1 MKKFKRFVGLAIG
14 AVMMLGT
21 VPPASAED
29 SVDPAA
35 AGSGTVADYDTE
47 KYYYLNED
55 FSAYVGGVPAQWQ
68 ATTSSNSTLE
78 KANDSDTAKGTVL
91 KMPRGVVSSY
101 MNKFETFQSGKL
113 NVEFDIKTSGK
124 GWGVGFIREADSAPA
139 DYEKH
144 LAIGNLASDGVE
156 SDVYTCSNK
165 GGVTGLDPDTKKVN
179 VIDNN
184 NWNHVSITVDMTSE
198 KYDFV
203 INEGTDKKNT
213 FSAKHP
219 FDDADSAKQDSKWRT
234 LWYDV
239 IKTGTDN
246 SQDSFKC
253 GLNGIRLYSNGT
265 SDVEFD
271 NIKVYSDNSNYISE
285 DFDAY
290 TGSYK
295 NDNGEL
301 RYNGLPAGYYRVN
314 DLYNPIKDAFD
325 NTDGK
330 AYNVDTNPTDKGII
344 LNGYEDRTRI
354 RLAQPITDINNNA
367 FAIEFDL
374 KRSIN
379 TSTFGLALYPKEKFY
394 ADKRNGNKALGLW
407 QDGSEYKDM
416 VIRVLKS
423 TNKLSYGTK
432 DDWTYLPFIN
442 ETDTTSNLTLED
454 DNWQHIKLEFSPN
467 TGVTAYLG
475 EGENITKSKTI
486 AVNDIRSYAKLLKD
500 YNHVFGLAVSS
511 AEGGSGKACI
521 DNLKIY
527 PLDSVTK
534 PSVISTKAV
543 MSDNTETDLA
553 DGVTEIPN
561 LTEAIEIKFSEPINE
576 TADTLANKVT
586 LTDKTGVSL
595 ATTRELSEDKK
606 TYTLNL
612 NDVPSLD
619 SYATLKMS
627 SDIKGKSSLAQLTN
641 PVSKALNFKGGIV
654 INSMTLNEDKN
665 KIVISGKNTTGAADN
680 TTYNYIVGIY
690 ETIDGSD
697 VLKNVAVEKL
707 VIPNESKFTIEKEIP
722 SINTGQK
729 YKAFIWTAEDN
740 KPVVDAIK

>member
-21 VPPASAED
+21 VPPASAEN

-35 AGSGTVADYDTE
+35 AGSGTVANYDTE

-68 ATTSSNSTLE
+68 ATKSSNSTLE

-91 KMPRGVVSSY
+91 KMPKDKISSY

-124 GWGVGFIREADSAPA
+124 GWGVGFIREADSKPE

-144 LAIGNLASDGVE
+144 LAIGNLASDSGA
-156 SDVYTCSNK
+156 SDVYTCSRWDNDS
-165 GGVTGLDPDTKKVN
+165 TGLNLSTKQEKA
-179 VIDNN
+179 IDNTA
-184 NWNHVSITVDMTSE
+184 WNHVSITVDMTSE
-198 KYDFV
+198 KYDIV
-203 INEGTDKKNT
+203 INKGTNNEKS
-213 FSAKHP
+213 FSALHP
-219 FDDADSAKQDSKWRT
+219 NYHADNDSQWKT

-246 SQDSFKC
+246 SQDLFKC

-285 DFDAY
+285 NFDTY

-295 NDNGEL
+295 NDNGDL
-301 RYNGLPAGYYRVN
+301 KYNGLPAGYYRVN

-407 QDGSEYKDM
+407 QDGSEYMDM
-416 VIRVLKS
+416 VIKVLKG
-423 TNKLSYGTK
+423 TNKLSYGTQ
-432 DDWTYLPFIN
+432 DEWTYLPFIN
-442 ETDTTSNLTLED
+442 ETDTISYLTLED
-454 DNWQHIKLEFSPN
+454 DRWQHIKLEFSPN

-511 AEGGSGKACI
+511 AEGGSGEACI

-561 LTEAIEIKFSEPINE
+561 LTKNIVIKFSEPINE

>member
-21 VPPASAED
+21 VPPASAEN

-35 AGSGTVADYDTE
+35 AGSGTVANYDTE

-68 ATTSSNSTLE
+68 ATKSSNSTLE

-91 KMPRGVVSSY
+91 KMPKDKISSY

-124 GWGVGFIREADSAPA
+124 GWGVGFIREADSKPE

-144 LAIGNLASDGVE
+144 LAIGNLASDSGA
-156 SDVYTCSNK
+156 SDVYTCSRWDNDS
-165 GGVTGLDPDTKKVN
+165 TGLNLSTKQEKA
-179 VIDNN
+179 IDNTA
-184 NWNHVSITVDMTSE
+184 WNHVSITVDMTSE
-198 KYDFV
+198 KYDIV
-203 INEGTDKKNT
+203 INKGTNNEKS
-213 FSAKHP
+213 FSALHP
-219 FDDADSAKQDSKWRT
+219 NYHYADNDSQWKT

-239 IKTGTDN
+239 IKTGTEEVQE
-246 SQDSFKC
+246 SYKC
-253 GLNGIRLYSNGT
+253 GLNGIRLYSDGT
-265 SDVEFD
+265 NDVEFD
-271 NIKVYSDNSNYISE
+271 NIKIYTDESNYISE
-285 DFDAY
+285 NFDTY
-290 TGSYK
+290 TG
-295 NDNGEL
+295 NFH
-301 RYNGLPAGYYRVN
+301 LPAGYYRVN
-314 DLYNPIKDAFD
+314 DIFNVPTTTVNVTNGKGYNE
-325 NTDGK
+325 TS
-330 AYNVDTNPTDKGII
+330 NPNDKGVKIA
-344 LNGYEDRTRI
+344 GKEDRIRI
-354 RLAQPITDINNNA
+354 RLPRPITDLKNNK
-367 FAIEFDL
+367 FVMEFDV
-374 KRSIN
+374 KQNN
-379 TSTFGLALYPKEKFY
+379 TEGALGIALYPKEKFY
-394 ADKRNGNKALGLW
+394 GKGGNAPSIT
-407 QDGSEYKDM
+407 DGQYSDT
-416 VIRVLKS
+416 VIRVENNALIYHAARWTGNV
-423 TNKLSYGTK
+423 TNFKK
-432 DDWTYLPFIN
+432 DDN
-442 ETDTTSNLTLED
+442 NLTL
-454 DNWQHIKLEFSPN
+454 NPNAWNHIKLVFNNE
-467 TGVTAYLG
+467 GVTASVG
-475 EGENITKSKTI
+475 EGENIITSALVK
-486 AVNDIRSYAKLLKD
+486 NDYAYNQLLN
-500 YNHVFGLAVSS
+500 YTNVFGIAFGI
-511 AEGGSGKACI
+511 ENGKSGDTDI

-543 MSDNTETDLA
+543 MSDGAKTDLA

-561 LTEAIEIKFSEPINE
+561 LTKAIEIKFSEPINE

-595 ATTRELSEDKK
+595 ATGVLSDDKK

-612 NDVPSLD
+612 NAVPSLD

>member
-35 AGSGTVADYDTE
+35 AGSGTVANYDTE

-68 ATTSSNSTLE
+68 VTKSSNSTLE
-78 KANDSDTAKGTVL
+78 KANDSDDSKGTVL
-91 KMPRGVVSSY
+91 KMPRGAVSSY

-113 NVEFDIKTSGK
+113 NVEFDIKTRGK
-124 GWGVGFIREADSAPA
+124 GWGVGFIREADSKPE

-144 LAIGNLASDGVE
+144 LAIGNLASDSGA
-156 SDVYTCSNK
+156 SDVYTSDEWND
-165 GGVTGLDPDTKKVN
+165 GNPGLKLSTKREN
-179 VIDNN
+179 AIDNTG
-184 NWNHVSITVDMTSE
+184 WNHVSITVDMTSE
-198 KYDFV
+198 KYNFE
-203 INEGTDKKNT
+203 ITKADKTKET
-213 FSAKHP
+213 FSAVHP
-219 FDDADSAKQDSKWRT
+219 NYHYADNDSQWKTR
-234 LWYDV
+234 WYDV
-239 IKTGTDN
+239 IKTGTEEVQE
-246 SQDSFKC
+246 SYKC
-253 GLNGIRLYSNGT
+253 GLNGIRLYSDGT
-265 SDVEFD
+265 NDVEFD
-271 NIKVYSDNSNYISE
+271 NIKIYTDESNYISE
-285 DFDAY
+285 NFDTY
-290 TGSYK
+290 TG
-295 NDNGEL
+295 NFH
-301 RYNGLPAGYYRVN
+301 LPAGYYRVN
-314 DLYNPIKDAFD
+314 DIFNVPTTTVNVTNGKGYNE
-325 NTDGK
+325 TS
-330 AYNVDTNPTDKGII
+330 NPNDKGVKIA
-344 LNGYEDRTRI
+344 GKEDRIRI
-354 RLAQPITDINNNA
+354 RLPRPITDLKNNE
-367 FAIEFDL
+367 FVIEFDV
-374 KRSIN
+374 KQNN
-379 TSTFGLALYPKEKFY
+379 TEGALGIALYPKEKFY
-394 ADKRNGNKALGLW
+394 GKGGNAPSITG
-407 QDGSEYKDM
+407 DGQYSDT
-416 VIRVLKS
+416 VIRVENNELIYHAARWTGKV
-423 TNKLSYGTK
+423 TNFKK
-432 DDWTYLPFIN
+432 DDN
-442 ETDTTSNLTLED
+442 NLTL
-454 DNWQHIKLEFSPN
+454 NPNAWNHIKLVFNNE
-467 TGVTAYLG
+467 GVTASVG
-475 EGENITKSKTI
+475 EGENIITSALVK
-486 AVNDIRSYAKLLKD
+486 NDYAYNQLLN
-500 YNHVFGLAVSS
+500 YTNVFGIAFGI
-511 AEGGSGKACI
+511 ENGKSGDTDI

-576 TADTLANKVT
+576 TVDTLANKVT

-595 ATTRELSEDKK
+595 ATGVLSDDKK

-612 NDVPSLD
+612 NAVPSLD

-641 PVSKALNFKGGIV
+641 PVSKALNFKGKIE
-654 INSMTLNEDKN
+654 INSMTLTDDKT

-729 YKAFIWTAEDN
+729 YKAFIWTAENN